1 MPIIGFLLEGTGLP
15 PPAFY
20 AGLKEFGLVEGQ
32 NITIEYRR
40 GETYYS
46 HTKIKTAL
54 LRLAATEDDSQFLHP
69 EHLVHC
75 LDERDTR
82 EWQLRLERLPWMH
95 RVADRNMLL
104 DGLQT

>member
-1 MPIIGFLLEGTGLP
+1 MAEIGFFSQTGDRYQMTVP
-15 PPAFY
+15 
-20 AGLKEFGLVEGQ
+20 KEA
-32 NITIEYRR
+32 
-40 GETYYS
+40 S

-82 EWQLRLERLPWMH
+82 EWQLRLERLPWH
-95 RVADRNMLL
+95 RLRS
-104 DGLQT
+104 GRHPGSQTSSQGKKVFQLH